1 LNSRRARRACVVVV
15 AALFA
20 LGLGA
25 APASAHATLDTTTP
39 ANGAELPAGQ
49 PPKAVSLK
57 FSESVQIPDNAIRV
71 VGAGTGAVD
80 VGEPTH
86 GTNGSVVA
94 VRLPALR
101 DGTYVVSW
109 RVVSADAH
117 VVSGALSFAVGPS
130 QGTLRT
136 TTGGPRPNRV
146 VGFVFWLDRTLAF
159 LGVLVLIGS
168 VLFRRAM
175 WPAGVDN
182 LGVRRVIGIAWW
194 LAFVTSVLG
203 VSLQGVAGAGVGLG
217 SLFDSSLVS
226 SVLETDYGHALVAR
240 AVLLVALV
248 PVLWLLARRRRL
260 VVDAVAALIGLG
272 LVVTFVYAGHAH
284 TGRWVGIAIV
294 TDVLHVGAA
303 GVWLGGLCA
312 LAVTLAQPKLAAD
325 ARSALARFVVVAA
338 PAIALVAFSGAV
350 QSLRQVGSASA
361 LVHTGYGR
369 LVLVKVAIVVA
380 ILVAANA
387 SRSVATSRLL
397 IEAETPTSNRNA
409 RRKART
415 ADRSAVSTLRKTLTV
430 EVAFAVVV
438 LAVTAALTNTQPA
451 RDVPSGKPWPGAP
464 FAEELRAPP
473 LTLAVSV
480 VPGHTGT
487 NKVTLTPRSASKR
500 LAPVVDV
507 DGSIS
512 QPDAGIAKLA
522 IAFERQADG
531 SYTGKINI
539 PLPGIWQLEMS
550 VLRTQFAESR
560 ASADLPVGTAT
571 TTGASKPP
579 PTSKGLSALG
589 IARVIRPFRDTLLAD
604 FARDAQVCQPPTEAR
619 FAECRRLLDEMDATA
634 VSLSRT
640 LRTSNP
646 AFSIESTMYFTVDIA
661 DEFAAGISS
670 YRATGCA
677 DPQSKVPPDVC
688 RQHAQFYRAP
698 ASELERNLRGW
709 DQYLEP

>member
-1 LNSRRARRACVVVV
+1 LTSRRARGAFIFVC
-15 AALFA
+15 ALFA

-25 APASAHATLDTTTP
+25 APASAHATLETTTP

-57 FSESVQIPDNAIRV
+57 FSENVQIPDGAIRV
-71 VGAGTGAVD
+71 VGAGSGSVD
-80 VGEPTH
+80 IGEPTH
-86 GTNGSVVA
+86 GTNDSVVA

-117 VVSGALSFAVGPS
+117 VVSGALSFAVGAS

-136 TTGGPRPNRV
+136 TTEGPRPDRV
-146 VGFVFWLDRTLAF
+146 VGFVFGLDRTLAF

-182 LGVRRVIGIAWW
+182 FGVRRLIGIAWV
-194 LAFVTSVLG
+194 LAFVTSFLG
-203 VSLQGVAGAGVGLG
+203 VGLQGIAGGGVGLG

-240 AVLLVALV
+240 AVLLAALALV
-248 PVLWLLARRRRL
+248 LWFPARTRRL
-260 VVDAVAALIGLG
+260 VIDVVVALIGLG
-272 LVVTFVYAGHAH
+272 LVATFIYAGHAH
-284 TGRWVGIAIV
+284 TGRWVGLAMV
-294 TDVLHVGAA
+294 TDVVHVGAA

-312 LAVTLAQPKLAAD
+312 LAVTLANPKPSAE
-325 ARSALARFVVVAA
+325 ARYALARFVFVAA
-338 PAIALVAFSGAV
+338 PAIALVAFSGVV
-350 QSLRQVGSASA
+350 QSVRQVGTVSA
-361 LVHTGYGR
+361 LVDTGYGR
-369 LVLVKVAIVVA
+369 LLLAKVAIVIA
-380 ILVAANA
+380 ILIAANT
-387 SRSVATSRLL
+387 SRRVATSRLL
-397 IEAETPTSNRNA
+397 AESATPPANGNA

-415 ADRSAVSTLRKTLTV
+415 ADRSATSALRKAVAV
-430 EVAFAVVV
+430 EMTFAIVV

-464 FAEELRAPP
+464 FSAELRAAP

-487 NKVTLTPRSASKR
+487 NRVTLTPRSASNH
-500 LAPVVDV
+500 LARVVDV

-522 IAFERQADG
+522 IAFERQANG
-531 SYTGKINI
+531 SYTGSVNI

-550 VLRTQFAESR
+550 VLRTQFDESR
-560 ASADLPVGTAT
+560 ATADLPVGTAT
-571 TTGASKPP
+571 TTSASKPP
-579 PTSKGLSALG
+579 PTTIGLSAVD
-589 IARVIRPFRDTLLAD
+589 IARVVRPFRDTLLAD
-604 FARDAQVCQPPTEAR
+604 LARDARICQPPTDAR

-661 DEFAAGISS
+661 DEFAAGIGS

-677 DPQSKVPPDVC
+677 TPQSKVPPDVC
-688 RQHAQFYRAP
+688 RQHANFYRAP

-709 DQYLEP
+709 DQYLQP